1 MLLKGAHGGSRKQ
14 GINRYGM
21 DLVFRDTQK
30 GNLHISVMI
39 VAFAVIIRVDFQDI
53 DPWFILCRTGSHLYI
68 IQSLVVHIGH
78 IDAAKIH
85 HLYFIIA

>member
-39 VAFAVIIRVDFQDI
+39 VAFAVIIRSIFKTSIRDLSSVGQGAT
-53 DPWFILCRTGSHLYI
+53 FILYRVWSCILVTLMLQKYI
-68 IQSLVVHIGH
+68 IYISL
-78 IDAAKIH
+78 
-85 HLYFIIA
+85 